1 MTPDRAA
8 LLALT
13 VFAVVLAVVLGWLLT
28 ADRRRARRIV
38 RGLRATTGAPAY
50 PIPGDAAVCAA
61 NRLDLTP
68 TLRRTEEQALERLFA
83 LPAKEIR

>member
-1 MTPDRAA
+1 VTAGAVLAVLLVAA
-8 LLALT
+8 LLLAA
-13 VFAVVLAVVLGWLLT
+13 VFVWWLRSDT
-28 ADRRRARRIV
+28 RAARRMV
-38 RGLRATTGAPAY
+38 RELRATSPHPAY